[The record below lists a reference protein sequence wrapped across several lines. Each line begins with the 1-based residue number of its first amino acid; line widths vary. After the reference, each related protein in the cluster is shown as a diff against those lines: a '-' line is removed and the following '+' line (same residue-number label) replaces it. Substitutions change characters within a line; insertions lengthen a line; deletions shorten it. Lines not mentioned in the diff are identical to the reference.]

1 MRCPLTI
8 CRAALVLLVALAGVP
23 SLVSAQSGMT
33 FEEFQRRADPYFAED
48 LLADVRNAMP
58 LGANYRIWG
67 WDVGDFSGDGIYDL
81 AVSLN
86 VLGSRKRECLVYLFV
101 DVDGYL
107 VNIAKMPF
115 TYINLPLEVG
125 VVVKDTS
132 CYVTVKRKNEDWSII
147 GYRFRE
153 GAVVMVDQLII
164 DRVESFG
171 HEIYRSFQ
179 TLKTRERF
187 LAKDDEAVY
196 ENEAMTI
203 PCYSRSRQVFAG
215 YVPEAAAYA
224 IDNVTEG
231 SYWWTG
237 EDDVSFRARMVY
249 DDDYLYLRVN
259 VRDSNVV
266 TGWCD
271 TCIADHVELHLDVV
285 PRLET
290 EVSRNVTISKR
301 TELAVRHVSDTG
313 LFTVVVRLGDFADRL
328 PRVIVRTTDD
338 LDPLQNQARR
348 QIRAVSAPRPGGYVV
363 KVRIPFAMLGYQK
376 APVDDRQP
384 TEFGCTIAVHD
395 VDNEFRSDEL
405 TVVATSPLKALDPST
420 YGSLR
425 FVPDGAWYGESTN
438 IYGEAVLNALREL
451 GF

>member
-1 MRCPLTI
+1 
-8 CRAALVLLVALAGVP
+8 
-23 SLVSAQSGMT
+23 MT

-290 EVSRNVTISKR
+290 EVSRNVT
-301 TELAVRHVSDTG
+301 
-313 LFTVVVRLGDFADRL
+313 
-328 PRVIVRTTDD
+328 
-338 LDPLQNQARR
+338 
-348 QIRAVSAPRPGGYVV
+348 
-363 KVRIPFAMLGYQK
+363 
-376 APVDDRQP
+376 
-384 TEFGCTIAVHD
+384 
-395 VDNEFRSDEL
+395 
-405 TVVATSPLKALDPST
+405 
-420 YGSLR
+420 
-425 FVPDGAWYGESTN
+425 W
-438 IYGEAVLNALREL
+438 
-451 GF
+451 